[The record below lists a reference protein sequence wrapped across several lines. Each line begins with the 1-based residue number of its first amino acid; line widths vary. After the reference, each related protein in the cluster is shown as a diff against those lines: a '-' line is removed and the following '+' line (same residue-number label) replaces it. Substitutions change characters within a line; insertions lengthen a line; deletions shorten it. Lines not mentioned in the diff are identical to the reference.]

1 MGNVMTRPSMSQQ
14 AEPAAPSTPTASGV
28 AERDPKTKPSPP
40 ALDRLPPY
48 RVILHNDD
56 VNDMR
61 TVVETIVDLTPHPPP
76 RAFELMLTA
85 HTRGRALLLVTH
97 RERAE
102 LYQDQFR
109 SRRLIVTI
117 EKAD

>member
-1 MGNVMTRPSMSQQ
+1 MTHAQKNQQ
-14 AEPAAPSTPTASGV
+14 PDPKEAQTRAGAAV
-28 AERDPKTKPSPP
+28 AERAPKSRPAPP

-56 VNDMR
+56 VNDMLH
-61 TVVETIVDLTPHPPP
+61 VVETIVDLTPHPPP

-85 HTRGRALLLVTH
+85 HNRGRALLLVTH
-97 RERAE
+97 FERAE
-102 LYQDQFR
+102 LYRDQFR
-109 SRRLIVTI
+109 SRRLTVTI